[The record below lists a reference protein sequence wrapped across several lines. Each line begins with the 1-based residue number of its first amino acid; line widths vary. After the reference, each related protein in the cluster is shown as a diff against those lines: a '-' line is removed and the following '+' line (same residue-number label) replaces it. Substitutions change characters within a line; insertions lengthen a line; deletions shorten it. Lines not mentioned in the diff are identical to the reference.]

1 MSNIISNINFEMKI
15 VQTIC
20 TPIPRPIPQVK
31 TTAIANNAQTSTLTI
46 QGGKV
51 VDGVDTVY
59 TCSVSIDG
67 NTFVE
72 AIGLSTFST
81 LPI

>member
-15 VQTIC
+15 C
-20 TPIPRPIPQVK
+20 TPIPHPIPQVK